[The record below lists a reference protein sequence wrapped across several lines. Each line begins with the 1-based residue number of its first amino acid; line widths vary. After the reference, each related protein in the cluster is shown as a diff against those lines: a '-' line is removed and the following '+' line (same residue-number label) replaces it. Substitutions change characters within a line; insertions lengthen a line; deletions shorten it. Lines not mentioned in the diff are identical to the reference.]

1 MSHNLYDP
9 NAERAVISAILNE
22 PDVIPQVL
30 NDLKEEYFGEKE
42 NKILLRTILEIYER
56 GEKIDPIILCDELE
70 KTGYLG
76 KIGGIPYINY
86 LIDFT
91 VNAYNIKSHIKIIKE
106 KYNIRQIMLICQD
119 VLNKIDKGMKNSKIS
134 LIDYT
139 IDRFLNLDIHSSA
152 ENIYNINDIIAD
164 YIDNLSIEN
173 QIMINTGFYE
183 LDRLIGNIIGGQYII
198 LAGRPSMGKTAFALN
213 IARNLAKKNKSVA
226 IFSAEQSKSE
236 LLLRL
241 IAQNSNLTMEQ
252 VFSGQ
257 TEIELA
263 NNINNIYDLPI
274 FIDDSANISPVA
286 IKSAVSNLLKRK
298 ININLVIIDYLQLIK
313 SNNKYNS
320 RYEEISA
327 ISREIKNISRDL
339 NIPFLVLAQ
348 LNRKLEDREDKRPKL
363 SDLRDS
369 GNIEQDADKVLFIY
383 RDEVYNENTDFQHT
397 AEILIKKNRNGKLG
411 SIQLHFDENHINFYS
426 IEKEEN
432 NA

>member
-30 NDLKEEYFGEKE
+30 NDLREEYFGEKE
-42 NKILLRTILEIYER
+42 HKILLRTMLEIYER

-106 KYNIRQIMLICQD
+106 KYNIRQIMLLCQD

-152 ENIYNINDIIAD
+152 ENIYNINDIITD
-164 YIDNLSIEN
+164 YIDNLSVEN
-173 QIMINTGFYE
+173 QIMINTGYYE

-198 LAGRPSMGKTAFALN
+198 LASRPSMGKTAFALN
-213 IARNLAKKNKSVA
+213 IARNIAKNNKSVA
-226 IFSAEQSKSE
+226 IFSAEQSRNE
-236 LLLRL
+236 LLLRF
-241 IAQNSNLTMEQ
+241 IAQNSNFTMEE

-257 TEIELA
+257 DIEL
-263 NNINNIYDLPI
+263 NSGIENIYNLPI
-274 FIDDSANISPVA
+274 YIDDSPNITSLS
-286 IKSAVSNLLKRK
+286 IKSAVANLLKRK
-298 ININLVIIDYLQLIK
+298 INISIVIIDYLQLLK
-313 SNNKYNS
+313 TNTKYQS

-327 ISREIKNISRDL
+327 ISREIKNISRELD
-339 NIPFLVLAQ
+339 IPFLVLAQ

-369 GNIEQDADKVLFIY
+369 GNIEQDADKVLFLY
-383 RDEVYNENTDFQHT
+383 RDEVYNENTDFPHIT
-397 AEILIKKNRNGKLG
+397 EILVKKNRNGRLG
-411 SIQLHFDENHINFYS
+411 SVQLYFNQEHISFYCL
-426 IEKEEN
+426 EKEE
-432 NA
+432 

>member
-1 MSHNLYDP
+1 
-9 NAERAVISAILNE
+9 
-22 PDVIPQVL
+22 
-30 NDLKEEYFGEKE
+30 
-42 NKILLRTILEIYER
+42 
-56 GEKIDPIILCDELE
+56 
-70 KTGYLG
+70 
-76 KIGGIPYINY
+76 
-86 LIDFT
+86 
-91 VNAYNIKSHIKIIKE
+91 
-106 KYNIRQIMLICQD
+106 
-119 VLNKIDKGMKNSKIS
+119 
-134 LIDYT
+134 
-139 IDRFLNLDIHSSA
+139 
-152 ENIYNINDIIAD
+152 
-164 YIDNLSIEN
+164 
-173 QIMINTGFYE
+173 MINTGFYE

-213 IARNLAKKNKSVA
+213 IARNLARKNKAVA

-252 VFSGQ
+252 VFNGQ

-274 FIDDSANISPVA
+274 FIDDSANISPIS
-286 IKSAVSNLLKRK
+286 IKSSVSNLLKRK

-339 NIPFLVLAQ
+339 NIPFIVLAQ

-383 RDEVYNENTDFQHT
+383 RDEVYNDNTDFPHT
-397 AEILIKKNRNGKLG
+397 AEILIKKNRNGRLG
-411 SIQLHFDENHINFYS
+411 SVQLYFNQEHINFYS
-426 IEKEEN
+426 LEKEEN